1 MNKKRMPAAI
11 FDEMMNQVK
20 LLITLKGGCSEE
32 EIRKQFRNVKSDI
45 VMEFIMEAKKR
56 GILKENN
63 GTFTLKQLE
72 VSQ

>member
-45 VMEFIMEAKKR
+45 VMEFIMEAKK
-56 GILKENN
+56 
-63 GTFTLKQLE
+63 
-72 VSQ
+72 